1 MDDIGT
7 VDKPSLER
15 FQTELIKA
23 GFEPVNEGLRMWRG
37 PILEPFR
44 ELTEA
49 TAMLLVFQDGWP
61 FRPPQLFVQG
71 LTSEHVNTVG
81 EVCLWRPG
89 DNGLEWT
96 SLAGLVHRV
105 EEWCK
110 RVRESFGPEDAAL
123 DAHRYF
129 RGFKDDSLAVFD
141 LSEFKQPFINGR
153 FGNLYASRQHP
164 NVIAFS
170 PVNRIGPIEGRWYYR
185 SSLPLPPSDLD
196 AFRSSLTSTQ
206 QRNFD
211 RFIKDLHD
219 RSEHLLVLIW
229 NRAGSTDVLIVKIAR
244 DKGELGTLALAA
256 APNDERTLKLRAG
269 PDAATL
275 ATRRVVVFGAG
286 AIGSHLT
293 LALGKSGVGY
303 IKLIDDDVLRPANFV
318 RHVASSTA
326 VGCKKAEV
334 VASLVKL
341 SAPWASVDVDQSSP
355 WHPQRLANLIDG
367 CDLAVETTGLS
378 SFTELLSIVSE
389 QNSSNLISVA
399 LYRGGALAR
408 VRRQLAGK
416 DVPIY
421 TRTSSGRY
429 RVIPPGEN
437 EEEIAGLEQGCSSPV
452 NNASPVAVETAACLA
467 ASVAIDSLAQ
477 RYLYDD
483 ETIQVLRPLDEPFNR
498 LGYLSGHVVET

>member
-1 MDDIGT
+1 
-7 VDKPSLER
+7 
-15 FQTELIKA
+15 
-23 GFEPVNEGLRMWRG
+23 VNA
-37 PILEPFR
+37 I
-44 ELTEA
+44 
-49 TAMLLVFQDGWP
+49 
-61 FRPPQLFVQG
+61 
-71 LTSEHVNTVG
+71 G
-81 EVCLWRPG
+81 EVCLWQAG
-89 DNGLEWT
+89 DNSLEWT
-96 SLAGLVHRV
+96 SLAGLVYRV
-105 EEWCK
+105 EKWCT

-129 RGFKDDSLAVFD
+129 RHFKDDSLAVFD

-164 NVIAFS
+164 DVIRFS

-211 RFIKDLHD
+211 RFIKNMPLDD
-219 RSEHLLVLIW
+219 GSEHILVLIW
-229 NRAGSTDVLIVKIAR
+229 ERVGAADVLVVKVAR
-244 DKGELGTLALAA
+244 DKGELAASALVA

-275 ATRRVVVFGAG
+275 TTKRVVVFGAG

-293 LALGKSGVGY
+293 LALSKSGVGY
-303 IKLIDDDVLRPANFV
+303 IKLIDDDVLRPANVV

-326 VGCKKAEV
+326 VGYRKAEV

-341 SAPWASVDVDQSSP
+341 SAPWVSVDVDQSSP
-355 WHPQRLANLIDG
+355 WHPQSLANLIEG
-367 CDLAVETTGLS
+367 CDLAVEATGLS

-389 QNSSNLISVA
+389 QNSCNLISVA

-416 DVPIY
+416 DVSIY

-437 EEEIAGLEQGCSSPV
+437 EEDIAGLEQGCSSPV
-452 NNASPVAVETAACLA
+452 NNASPVAVETAACLG

-483 ETIQVLRPLDEPFNR
+483 ETIQILRPLDEPFNR